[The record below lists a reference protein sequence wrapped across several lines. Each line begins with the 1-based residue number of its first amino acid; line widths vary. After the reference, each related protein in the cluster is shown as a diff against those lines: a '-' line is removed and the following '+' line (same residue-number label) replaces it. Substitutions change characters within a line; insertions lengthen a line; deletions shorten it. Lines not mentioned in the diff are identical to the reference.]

1 MSLAG
6 APAAR
11 RADSPDA
18 SATLGSRLR
27 HALNGEVHLDLAT
40 RALYTSDASNYR
52 ILPAAVVAP
61 RSTDDLVALTGVARD
76 TGVPMTMRGTGT
88 SVAGNAI
95 GPGIVVD
102 TSRHLT
108 RILAIDPGAMTA
120 TVEPGVVL
128 DDLMA
133 AAGKFGLRVGPD
145 PSTHSRCAVGGM
157 IGNNA
162 CGSHSVRWGTTA
174 QNVVGL
180 EIVTADS
187 RRRVI
192 GSVPESDAPRLEPVE
207 ENRLRAFA
215 ERNAALLRREL
226 PPWPRRVSG
235 YGLDALLPERG
246 FNLPSALVG
255 TEGTCVLVTRATV
268 RLVRAPRVRS
278 LLVLGFADEV
288 EAATAV
294 VPLLTE
300 APFTVE
306 SLTDEL
312 FGSWRDPDGLL
323 PAGAAWLL
331 VETGGE
337 TAADAREHADCLA
350 TTLGR
355 RVGDATTAF
364 IENAAAQRALWRVR
378 EDGAGRASR
387 LLDGTP
393 AYPGFEDAAVH
404 PEQLPAFVAGLRA
417 ILRDQGLR
425 GSPYGH
431 FGEGCVHVRVG
442 FGLERPGGTERLAAF
457 MDAATGL
464 VVRHRGTL
472 SGEHGDG
479 RARSALLPRLFS
491 PELIAAFA
499 QWKALWDP
507 TGLLNPGVLVDPDP
521 ITAAIRRPRP
531 TALPVQPAFA
541 YQHDGGDFRGA
552 VERCIGVGRC
562 VSHAAGGGLMCPS
575 YRATGNEDDST
586 RGRARLL
593 QEMLAGSLVDEGWR
607 SDAVDDA
614 LDLCLSCRGCAA
626 ECPTGVDM
634 ATYKSEFLDQR
645 YRGRLRPRSHYSLGW
660 LPTWL
665 RLSRR
670 MPRLVNA
677 TMRFPPTRRAFAL
690 VAGIAAERAIP
701 PLARATFVRTH
712 DPEPVPGPT
721 RGRVVLWPDT
731 FNNYLT
737 PDVAH
742 AAIRVLAAA
751 GFEVA
756 VPTTN
761 VCCGLTWI
769 TTGQLDHAR
778 SVLRSALAAP
788 ELQGEEPIVVLEPSC
803 ATTLRADLTELLPD
817 DPRATAVARRVVTL
831 AEILDGADVAPSSA
845 PAEQALVQ
853 PHCHQQAI
861 LGTEADRR
869 VMASAGIADPN
880 LLVGCCGLAGN
891 FGAERGHEAVSRKV
905 AEQALLPALATT
917 PDDALVMADG
927 FSCRTQI
934 AFLTGRRA
942 KHLAEVL
949 ADRLPEPVAQARLA
963 CKRAVVPRG

>member
-11 RADSPDA
+11 RADSSDA

-27 HALNGEVHLDLAT
+27 HALNGEVHLDRAT

-76 TGVPMTMRGTGT
+76 TGVPITMRGTGT

-133 AAGKFGLRVGPD
+133 AAGKYGLRVGPD
-145 PSTHSRCAVGGM
+145 PSTHSRCTVGGM

-174 QNVVGL
+174 ANVVGL
-180 EIVTADS
+180 EIVTADG

-192 GSVPESDAPRLEPVE
+192 GSVPGSDAPRLEPVE

-312 FGSWRDPDGLL
+312 FGSWRDPDELL
-323 PAGAAWLL
+323 PVGAAWLL

-337 TAADAREHADCLA
+337 TAADAREHADRLA

-364 IENAAAQRALWRVR
+364 IDNAAAQRALWRVR

-431 FGEGCVHVRVG
+431 FGEGCVHIRVG

-464 VVRHRGTL
+464 IVRHGGTL

-479 RARSALLPRLFS
+479 RARSALLSRLFS

-507 TGLLNPGVLVDPDP
+507 TGMLNPGVLVDPDP

-531 TALPVQPAFA
+531 TALAVQPAFA
-541 YQHDGGDFRGA
+541 YEHDDGVFRGA

-575 YRATGNEDDST
+575 YRATGNEADST

-593 QEMLAGSLVDEGWR
+593 QEMLAGSLVDEGWK

-614 LDLCLSCRGCAA
+614 FDLCLSCRGCAA

-712 DPEPVPGPT
+712 RAESAPPDPT
-721 RGRVVLWPDT
+721 SRGRVVLWPDT

-737 PDVAH
+737 PDVGH
-742 AAIRVLAAA
+742 AAVRVLAAA
-751 GFEVA
+751 GFQVA
-756 VPTTN
+756 VPTTK

-788 ELQGEEPIVVLEPSC
+788 ELAGEEPIVVLEPSC
-803 ATTLRADLTELLPD
+803 ATTLQADLTELLSD
-817 DPRATAVARRVVTL
+817 DPRAAAVARRVVTL
-831 AEILDGADVAPSSA
+831 AEILDGTDVAASSA
-845 PAEQALVQ
+845 PIEGALVQ

-861 LGTEADRR
+861 LGAEADRR
-869 VMASAGIADPN
+869 VMASAGITEPT

-905 AEQALLPALATT
+905 AEQALLPALAAT

-949 ADRLPEPVAQARLA
+949 ADRLPGR
-963 CKRAVVPRG
+963 